1 MYKYVGR
8 SIVGIYKMK
17 QQNAV
22 IELQSRVIVQN
33 IDQSTIMVKVIE
45 SNQSFFFL
53 SNVWTDWVVEN
64 HIQMTENW
72 IRRNGNYLVDASD
85 VGGEYPEEIEGE
97 EDQILN
103 PEILSTPFVITHNK
117 GSVS

>member
-1 MYKYVGR
+1 
-8 SIVGIYKMK
+8 
-17 QQNAV
+17 
-22 IELQSRVIVQN
+22 
-33 IDQSTIMVKVIE
+33 
-45 SNQSFFFL
+45 
-53 SNVWTDWVVEN
+53 
-64 HIQMTENW
+64 MTENW